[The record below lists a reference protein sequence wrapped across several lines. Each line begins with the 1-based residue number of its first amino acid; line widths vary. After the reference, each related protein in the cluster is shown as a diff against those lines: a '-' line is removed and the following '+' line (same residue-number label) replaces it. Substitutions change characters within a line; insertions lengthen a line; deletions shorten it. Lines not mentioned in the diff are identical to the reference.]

1 MNPSLLIIP
10 DRYKAAKLY
19 SQIPNSGDGDLEFSR
34 AYVATRVNASGLIE
48 SVASGV
54 PRLDYPVSGGCPSL
68 LLEPQRTNVVLN
80 SETFA
85 ASVGTTIV
93 LNNTASPDGAV
104 TADKLVENT
113 STGIHI
119 TTTGGS
125 LGGSVDSSV
134 YSVSVF
140 AKAAGRTRINIF
152 DNNQSVAGITNFD
165 IANGVVIS
173 GTGKI
178 ENYGNGWYRCTIFP
192 AKTLSTTSNVQ
203 IRLIDSGTNTSY
215 TGNGTSGV
223 FLWGAQV
230 EAGVYPTSYIPTLG
244 LSVTRLADVALTASV
259 PSLIGQTEGT
269 LFIEFE
275 RINLFAGSWFILS
288 NLAGTTANSYF
299 DSIYFF
305 QLPNGIFVVEAYISN
320 VQQFAFSGAGLSISK
335 HKIAIGYKANDFVL
349 YIDGV
354 QIGTDTSGSVPA
366 MNFLTIGGGADGGAQ
381 SQNVNIAAVYPTR
394 LSNAEL
400 AQLTT
405 L

>member
-1 MNPSLLIIP
+1 L
-10 DRYKAAKLY
+10 K
-19 SQIPNSGDGDLEFSR
+19 
-34 AYVATRVNASGLIE
+34 
-48 SVASGV
+48 
-54 PRLDYPVSGGCPSL
+54 
-68 LLEPQRTNVVLN
+68 
-80 SETFA
+80 
-85 ASVGTTIV
+85 
-93 LNNTASPDGAV
+93 
-104 TADKLVENT
+104 
-113 STGIHI
+113 
-119 TTTGGS
+119 
-125 LGGSVDSSV
+125 
-134 YSVSVF
+134 
-140 AKAAGRTRINIF
+140 
-152 DNNQSVAGITNFD
+152 NF
-165 IANGVVIS
+165 
-173 GTGKI
+173 
-178 ENYGNGWYRCTIFP
+178 
-192 AKTLSTTSNVQ
+192 STTSV
-203 IRLIDSGTNTSY
+203 IVFRLISTGTTTTY
-215 TGNGTSGV
+215 TGDDISGV
-223 FLWGAQV
+223 IIWGTQV
-230 EAGVYPTSYIPTLG
+230 EAGAYPTSYIPTT
-244 LSVTRLADVALTASV
+244 SAAVTRLADVALTASV

-400 AQLTT
+400 QSLTT